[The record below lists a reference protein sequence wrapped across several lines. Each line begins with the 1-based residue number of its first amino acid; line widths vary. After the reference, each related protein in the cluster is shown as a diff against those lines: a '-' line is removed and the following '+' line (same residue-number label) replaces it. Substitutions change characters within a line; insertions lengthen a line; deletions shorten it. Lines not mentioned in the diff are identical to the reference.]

1 MAAFFLLHSRCS
13 ILSQTVREDLGMADF
28 DIHNHILMEKKK
40 SLNRLGINLR
50 QDYQEVL
57 NIYSVF
63 QGDHLPITSNSDGD
77 EQWVVTVKY

>member
-1 MAAFFLLHSRCS
+1 
-13 ILSQTVREDLGMADF
+13 
-28 DIHNHILMEKKK
+28 MEKKK

-63 QGDHLPITSNSDGD
+63 QGDHLPIMSNSNGD
-77 EQWVVTVKY
+77 EQGIVTVKY